1 MSPHHYM
8 QVDIYIFINLSSFT
22 CCIFLPILQSI
33 PVVYGTLNWNKLL
46 QAIPKNKHIS
56 FRKQINYNIDY
67 HGFNVTSQQKKT
79 YRSYYYVTTIC
90 HISFYFYAIGCRK
103 WVKFLT
109 HLLYTDKYHP
119 SQVYPASTLSPRQSY
134 QYSA

>member
-1 MSPHHYM
+1 MVSMSL
-8 QVDIYIFINLSSFT
+8 VS
-22 CCIFLPILQSI
+22 
-33 PVVYGTLNWNKLL
+33 K
-46 QAIPKNKHIS
+46 
-56 FRKQINYNIDY
+56 
-67 HGFNVTSQQKKT
+67 KKT

-119 SQVYPASTLSPRQSY
+119 SQVYPASTLSPRVNVTIKMY
-134 QYSA
+134 I